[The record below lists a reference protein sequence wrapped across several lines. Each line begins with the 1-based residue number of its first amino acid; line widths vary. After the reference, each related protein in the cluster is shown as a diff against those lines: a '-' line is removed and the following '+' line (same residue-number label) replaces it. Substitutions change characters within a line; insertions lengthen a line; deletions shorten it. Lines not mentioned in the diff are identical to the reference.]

1 MDDTIT
7 TVNKVLDILLDPNT
21 DFKAIVYQLARQ
33 DPEAL
38 INLTGKNDLMFPE
51 LRMYC
56 ESGEKINAIKYVR
69 GIAKMGLKDA
79 KEFVDDYMAMNG
91 IVVQR

>member
-1 MDDTIT
+1 MNDTVGI
-7 TVNKVLDILLDPNT
+7 VNKVLDILLDPNT

-38 INLTGKNDLMFPE
+38 IRLTGKNDLMFPE

-56 ESGEKINAIKYVR
+56 ESGQKIPAIKYVR
-69 GIAKMGLKDA
+69 SVAKMGLKDA
-79 KEFVDDYMAMNG
+79 KEFVEDYIAMNN
-91 IVVQR
+91 IQVQR